1 MDNRIAAIAVAAAS
15 VLALPLA
22 ASAQAAP
29 GFPPVNVSVAKPRAA
44 VAAGVTPA
52 ATTATPKAAQVQV
65 VDDDAHAPYQE
76 GGFVD
81 CVYAG
86 ACSFAYSPVPSGH
99 RRVIE
104 HFSCSV
110 YLPAPGLLR
119 YVSLLSNTFALPR
132 DFFPFT
138 RSPADSAQS
147 FVNSP
152 TLLRFEAGEV
162 PLAYAYAESAPI
174 QEMFCTV
181 SGRDI
186 TLP

>member
-1 MDNRIAAIAVAAAS
+1 MHIRIAAIAMAAAGA
-15 VLALPLA
+15 LALPLA
-22 ASAQAAP
+22 ASAQTTP
-29 GFPPVNVSVAKPRAA
+29 GFPPVNAAVVKPRIAA
-44 VAAGVTPA
+44 AAAAPMAATVTPR
-52 ATTATPKAAQVQV
+52 AAQVQI
-65 VDDDAHAPYQE
+65 VDDDAHGHYQE
-76 GGFVD
+76 GGYAD

-86 ACSFAYSPVPSGH
+86 VCSFTYSQVPAGH

-119 YVSLLSNTFALPR
+119 YVSLLSNTFAVPR
-132 DFFPFT
+132 DFFAFT

-147 FVNSP
+147 FINSP
-152 TLLRFEAGEV
+152 TLLRFEAGES
-162 PLAYAYAESAPI
+162 PMAYAYAEGAPI
-174 QEMFCTV
+174 QELFCTV